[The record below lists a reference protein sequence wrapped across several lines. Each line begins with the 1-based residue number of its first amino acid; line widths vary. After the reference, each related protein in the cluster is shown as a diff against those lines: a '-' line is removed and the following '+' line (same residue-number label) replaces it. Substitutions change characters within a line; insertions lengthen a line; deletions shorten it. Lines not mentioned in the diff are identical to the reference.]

1 MAEPPEFWIFLVTN
15 SLLFV
20 AGGVLTVLSFRAYL
34 RVRRDTLQYAAVGF
48 GLVTIGGLL
57 DLVYQ
62 LFIRGDYHLGGR
74 ELLSLQAVDSLTITL
89 GLVIIFWSV
98 ASS

>member
-20 AGGVLTVLSFRAYL
+20 SGGVLTVLSFRAYL
-34 RVRRDTLQYAAVGF
+34 RVRRDTLRFASAGF

-57 DLVYQ
+57 DLIYQ

-74 ELLSLQAVDSLTITL
+74 ELLGLQAVESLTITV
-89 GLVIIFWSV
+89 GLVVIFWSV
-98 ASS
+98 AQS